1 MSSPAMGVL
10 IFVCLLMGPAPSHSE
25 VFLPASHPKV
35 KATQEIFDR
44 LVGAIGDVR
53 PPPDIRMVAGKAS
66 DFDVA
71 LYSPSRRAIYVEEEF
86 YDLAHSVMPQD
97 LPQALAL
104 ILGHELA
111 HFYRNHAWAEDFNRA
126 FAARQPGPSTAPS
139 PSTNSFTS
147 PSSTE
152 RRRLEAE
159 ADYFA
164 GFYGYLAGLPSV
176 TIAVP
181 LFDSVYEHYHYD
193 PALPAYEHLR
203 QRKDTAREAQ
213 QKLQSLIPL
222 FETGVQTLL
231 IQDFGSA
238 ERIFDRVA
246 TEFPSPEVLSNA
258 AVADIL
264 AGLRLERPA
273 ERQYVYPLLLDPDSR
288 LVGESTRGGD
298 SLSPE
303 ERAERRRTHW
313 ERAKRRLKRI
323 TNLHPSYV
331 PAYINLACALDLLS
345 EFESAAVAARTAQLL
360 SQRHHLPAALAQ
372 ATTIGGIVS
381 IHQGQQE
388 QGMQAIKQAAAM
400 GDWAAERNLQ
410 SSAEG
415 DDRQRLVTAPSAH
428 LPDQVGSIN
437 IVDITEKSFFKAR
450 SLQTLGRWDEAGDES
465 PALTIQTMEQG
476 ATRATALIRGVGP
489 SRSVVFIATTERE
502 AIGTTVRG
510 IKVGQTRQAVEQAYG
525 VPDSTMVL
533 PRGRYVRYHDR
544 TEESEVGVVF
554 RYDDAQLVQTW
565 FAYRMEGE

>member
-1 MSSPAMGVL
+1 MGVL
-10 IFVCLLMGPAPSHSE
+10 IFVCLLMWSVPSHSE
-25 VFLPASHPKV
+25 GFLPASHPKV
-35 KATQEIFDR
+35 KATQEIFNR

-53 PPPDIRMVAGKAS
+53 IPPDIRVVAGKAS
-66 DFDVA
+66 NFDVA
-71 LYSPSRRAIYVEEEF
+71 LYSPSRRTIYVEEEF

-126 FAARQPGPSTAPS
+126 FAARQVRPSVPPS
-139 PSTNSFTS
+139 ASTNSFTS
-147 PSSTE
+147 PSPTE

-176 TIAVP
+176 AIAAP

-203 QRKDTAREAQ
+203 QRKDTAGEAQ
-213 QKLQSLIPL
+213 QKLRSLIPL

-238 ERIFDRVA
+238 ERIFDRIA

-264 AGLRLERPA
+264 SGLRWGSPA

-288 LVGESTRGGD
+288 LVAAPTRGGD
-298 SLSPE
+298 SVSPE
-303 ERAERRRTHW
+303 ETAERRRIHL
-313 ERAKRRLKRI
+313 ERAKRRLERI
-323 TNLHPSYV
+323 INLHPTYV
-331 PAYINLACALDLLS
+331 PAHINLACALDLLS
-345 EFESAAVAARTAQLL
+345 EFESAAVAARTALLL
-360 SQRHHLPAALAQ
+360 SQRHNLPAALAQ

-410 SSAEG
+410 LSAEG
-415 DDRQRLVTAPSAH
+415 GNRRHPITAPSAYG
-428 LPDQVGSIN
+428 PDQVGSLN
-437 IVDITEKSFFKAR
+437 IVDITEKTFLQAR
-450 SLQTLGRWDEAGDES
+450 SLQTLGRWDEAGDEL
-465 PALTIQTMEQG
+465 PLLTIQAMEQG
-476 ATRATALIRGVGP
+476 ATRATALLRGAGP
-489 SRSVVFIATTERE
+489 ARSVVFIATAERE

-510 IKVGQTRQAVEQAYG
+510 IKIGQARQAVEQAYG
-525 VPDSTMVL
+525 VPDSTVIL
-533 PRGRYVRYHDR
+533 PRGRYVRYHHR

-554 RYDDAQLVQTW
+554 RYDDAQAVQTW
-565 FAYRMEGE
+565 FVYRMEGE